1 MLEALEWPAIKCRS
15 RGQVDDP
22 PTPWDHL
29 TGISK
34 FSKLYFVMKGGEV
47 IGAVRLAALVLLLS

>member
-15 RGQVDDP
+15 RGQVD
-22 PTPWDHL
+22 HL

-34 FSKLYFVMKGGEV
+34 FSKLDFVTKGGEV
-47 IGAVRLAALVLLLS
+47 IGAIRLAALVLLLS